1 MEQFLNR
8 LYSYEYFGTYLM
20 ISIVVLILLF
30 IIILFFG
37 KKDQRKREIEETK
50 KLQQINNTD
59 DTFKEETV
67 ENKVEIEAPIESLDT
82 PLPLDNSLDNSVV
95 VPTIEN
101 ITEENNVTNNMEVL
115 TNEEILNNNIEVN
128 KEEIKEDI
136 KEVPNEFNS
145 ITLDNPFENNVNNN
159 ESAPVLEKIE
169 EKPIVFDS
177 FTEIEEKPV
186 IPEFNFDDL
195 NKITEEEIKTP
206 MEDAHQVEEIKTPE
220 VFSSVFVDD
229 KEEANNEPA
238 DDDLDFELPTL
249 KKEFTEK
256 KEEPM
261 DMPNLNDLSGE
272 TYNINN

>member
-50 KLQQINNTD
+50 KLQQINNTE

-67 ENKVEIEAPIESLDT
+67 ENKVEVEAPIESLET
-82 PLPLDNSLDNSVV
+82 PLPLDNSVV

-101 ITEENNVTNNMEVL
+101 VTEENNVTNNNMEVL
-115 TNEEILNNNIEVN
+115 TNEEILNNNIEIN
-128 KEEIKEDI
+128 KEEVKEDI
-136 KEVPNEFNS
+136 KEVPSEFNS
-145 ITLDNPFENNVNNN
+145 IILDNPFENNITNN
-159 ESAPVLEKIE
+159 ESEPILEKIE

-177 FTEIEEKPV
+177 FTETEEKPV

-195 NKITEEEIKTP
+195 NKITEEEIKTT

-220 VFSSVFVDD
+220 VFSSVFVAD
-229 KEEANNEPA
+229 KEEVNNKPA